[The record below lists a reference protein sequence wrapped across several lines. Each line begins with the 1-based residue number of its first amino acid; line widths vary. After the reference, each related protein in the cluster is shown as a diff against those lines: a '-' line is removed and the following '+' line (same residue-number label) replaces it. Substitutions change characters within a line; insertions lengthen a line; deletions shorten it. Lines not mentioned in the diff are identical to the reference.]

1 MSSANDFYVSPSD
14 PPSKQ
19 AILKAA
25 LTVFA
30 RDGVS
35 GSSIREIA
43 LKSGYTNPAIFKF
56 YRTKDALALF
66 LFERCYNECLAVL
79 RRALGPHES
88 FQCKLRAAILSL
100 THFVD
105 THPEAFF
112 FVQDNLRVFWPKL
125 SKETR
130 KHSLMA
136 EFRKVIEL
144 GRAEGRVS
152 SNASLELQLAAMMG
166 FLLQLARMNYFKE
179 LKQSMTHQTD
189 QVESMIL
196 VMLQS

>member
-1 MSSANDFYVSPSD
+1 MNFYVSPDD

-30 RDGVS
+30 RDGVA

-43 LKSGYTNPAIFKF
+43 LESGYTNPAIFKF

-66 LFERCYNECLAVL
+66 LFERCYNECLSVL
-79 RRALGPHES
+79 RRALGPHDAFRS
-88 FQCKLRAAILSL
+88 KLRAAIQSL
-100 THFVD
+100 TDFVD

-112 FVQDNLRVFWPKL
+112 FVQDNLRLFWPKL

-130 KHSLMA
+130 RHSLLT

-144 GRAEGRVS
+144 GRTEERVS
-152 SNASLELQLAAMMG
+152 SNVPVELQLAAMMG

-179 LKQSMTHQTD
+179 LKQNITRQTD

-196 VMLQS
+196 MMLQS